1 MPVSKK
7 RKKKPKRQKNPWEPS
22 RMDVIKDFQE
32 VRKRQPS
39 EPLESPFRL
48 RELLE
53 RYQSLL
59 DESNAEKQTKEV
71 DQPPSLW
78 PTQGTA
84 LPTQPTLWEV
94 PSPPG

>member
-1 MPVSKK
+1 MPVSRK
-7 RKKKPKRQKNPWEPS
+7 RKKKAKPQKTPWES
-22 RMDVIKDFQE
+22 RRLDVIKDFQE
-32 VRKRQPS
+32 VRKRQEL
-39 EPLESPFRL
+39 EPLDSPFRL

-59 DESNAEKQTKEV
+59 DESNAKKQTKEV

-78 PTQGTA
+78 PTQGTT